1 MCASSELSIFRCD
14 LISRLLTGT
23 EISRSQG
30 SDSDALRSRILTLI
44 VIWVA
49 EMNHPGNMLTLA
61 QGRRES
67 EGFCNVSNEKLE
79 VNTARSCVC
88 LRLVNSGGNLLHPT
102 AI

>member
-1 MCASSELSIFRCD
+1 MCAGSELSIFRYD

-23 EISRSQG
+23 EISKSQG

-67 EGFCNVSNEKLE
+67 RKSTLPEADWLIVE
-79 VNTARSCVC
+79 VTFYTQLLSSCVC
-88 LRLVNSGGNLLHPT
+88 LRLVILEVT
-102 AI
+102 